1 MDKTTLHAAMACVL
15 WLLHAPSGHTLTF
28 GTEDAIRCATFE
40 FFAPGGTPRAKGLVG
55 TAFAI
60 GPNEF
65 VTAAHLFDSAIGSRF
80 GRPTLL
86 DSSQA
91 EYPVADILQF
101 SEQRDYVVFSLQRP
115 PRITPLPVQ
124 HGEPTGRDVYFAG
137 STPARKIIIKAGAYA
152 GMTPDRDSGQFDWL
166 RFSGPVWGASGG
178 GPLLDASGR
187 VIGIVEGISLNE
199 GSNYALPISHV
210 TTRTSEKASIH
221 STQMLRDLMPAVSSV
236 EPLTAEIPLPMSFE
250 RFSHELQQLR
260 VTYFERAI
268 GPLLEGTRRNF
279 VLTGEG
285 AAEICSLLNGNR
297 CQCKAKPN
305 ISGELVLDNARLDGM
320 DLKLDA
326 GEDIVQTV
334 AGVSLLRTRSG
345 SDPKL
350 ATTDLSG
357 NARLHLKLA
366 AKGAGRS
373 DLHLIS
379 ATEVAAR
386 VEPGQDA
393 PYVDYHDRPW
403 RLRTWTLSDQD
414 VALVSVAR
422 ELPDGY
428 VVLTRTVPTALRD
441 AAVMQLKFIAN
452 LVYYGCEELP
462 GEGVAQVADTMRR

>member
-1 MDKTTLHAAMACVL
+1 MDKTTLHAALACVL

-28 GTEDAIRCATFE
+28 GTEDAIRGATFE
-40 FFAPGGTPRAKGLVG
+40 FFAPGSTPRAKGLVG

-65 VTAAHLFDSAIGSRF
+65 VTAAHLFGAAIGSRF

-86 DSSQA
+86 DSNQA

-124 HGEPTGRDVYFAG
+124 YGESTGRDVYFAG
-137 STPARKIIIKAGAYA
+137 STPARKIVIKAGAYS
-152 GMTPDRDSGQFDWL
+152 GMTPDRESGQFDWL
-166 RFSGPVWGASGG
+166 RFSGPVWGALGG

-199 GSNYALPISHV
+199 GSNYALPIRLV
-210 TTRTSEKASIH
+210 TTGTADKASIH

-236 EPLTAEIPLPMSFE
+236 EPLKAEIPLPISFE

-260 VTYFERAI
+260 ATYFERAI

-279 VLTGEG
+279 VLTGDG

-297 CQCKAKPN
+297 CQCRAKPN
-305 ISGELVLDNARLDGM
+305 ISGELVLDNSRLDEM

-326 GEDIVQTV
+326 GEDVVQTV
-334 AGVSLLRTRSG
+334 AGVSLVRTRSG

-350 ATTDLSG
+350 AAADLSG
-357 NARLHLKLA
+357 NARFHLKMA
-366 AKGAGRS
+366 AKGASRS
-373 DLHLIS
+373 DPHLIS

-386 VEPGQDA
+386 AEPGQDTS
-393 PYVDYHDRPW
+393 YVDFHNRSW
-403 RLRTWTLSDQD
+403 HLRTWTLSDQD

-428 VVLTRTVPTALRD
+428 VVLTRTVPTALGD
-441 AAVMQLKFIAN
+441 AAVMQLQFIAN